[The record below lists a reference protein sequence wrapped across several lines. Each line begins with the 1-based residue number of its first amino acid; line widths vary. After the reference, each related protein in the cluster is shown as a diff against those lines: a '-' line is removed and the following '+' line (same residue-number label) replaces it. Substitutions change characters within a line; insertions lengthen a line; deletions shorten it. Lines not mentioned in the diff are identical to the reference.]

1 MATREAD
8 GLKQAP
14 YHGDEG
20 NKSLWYGE
28 FAKSGVAQND
38 LIRMCVIP
46 AGSFVTDM
54 DFIFDD
60 CGTTVT
66 CDVGYEPVNSADGP
80 SAVEDFWLAAVAVA
94 TAAGRSR
101 SAAHAIRFEYDVY
114 VTVKAEA
121 AGFTGSPQNAGGGGG
136 GCAGA
141 T

>member
-121 AGFTGSPQNAGGGGG
+121 AGFTGSPKIAVVASGEYQG
-136 GCAGA
+136 
-141 T
+141 TK

>member
-14 YHGDEG
+14 YHGAHG

-38 LIRMCVIP
+38 LIRMCVIA
-46 AGSFVTDM
+46 AGSFVSDL

-80 SAVEDFWLAAVAVA
+80 AAVEDYWLAPRA
-94 TAAGRSR
+94 
-101 SAAHAIRFEYDVY
+101 
-114 VTVKAEA
+114 
-121 AGFTGSPQNAGGGGG
+121 PGGGGR
-136 GCAGA
+136 GA
-141 T
+141 RAASARAPSRRPR